1 LYTKRHLIF
10 FRGGMTRNASI
21 AKQIEKLRGDLR
33 RHEYLYY
40 VQDDPEISDVKFD
53 RMMAELQKIESEHP
67 QLITPDSPTQ
77 RVGGASRKGF
87 ETRRHSPAMMS
98 LDNTYSMEEVEEFDR
113 RVIDLAGRER
123 VDYVTEHKFDGLS
136 ISLLYEGGALTR
148 GVTRG
153 DGASGEDV
161 TANVRTIR
169 SIPLRVDAGELK
181 KLRLPLDFE
190 VRGEIIMPLRA
201 FEALNEK
208 QEEQGGKRYANPRNV
223 AAGSVRVLDPE
234 ITGSRRLDF
243 YAYYLLAG
251 GREPMRL
258 HSEALEALA
267 KIHFKV
273 SPDWRVCPSL
283 DAVKKFIQ
291 SWEAKREKLP
301 YEIDGIVI
309 KLNEIALQQELGFTA
324 KAPRWAVAYKYPARQ
339 ETTVVNDV
347 IFQVG
352 RTGTLTPVAVL
363 EPVEVGGVTV
373 SRSTLHNMDEIA
385 RLGLRI
391 GDMVIVERA
400 GEVIPHVIKVVKEG
414 KPRREIS
421 VPEHCPECGS
431 KIHKDP
437 EEVAYR
443 CVNASCPAKRKESL
457 LHFAGRHAMNIDG
470 LGEKIV
476 DQLVE
481 KGLVKD
487 IADLYE
493 LKLDDVAALD
503 RMAEKSAQNL
513 LDEIKASKSNSL
525 ARLIFALGMR
535 FVGERTG
542 QILADHFSSL
552 PKLAE
557 ATVGQLEEVA
567 EVGPKVAQSIADFF
581 SEPAN
586 QKLIKRLKDEGLK
599 MTEKR
604 EALQSTRLAGKTFVF
619 TGALSRRSR
628 DESGAEVMRHGGK
641 VIGSVSKLTDY
652 VVVGA
657 EPGSKYDKARTL
669 GVTILNEDEF
679 DKLLAG
685 KLQLAA
691 QTPPAGPPTVK
702 PKKNKASKSPKTDKT
717 KTSSKKTSQPPL
729 FQ

>member
-1 LYTKRHLIF
+1 MVKSTQ
-10 FRGGMTRNASI
+10 TV
-21 AKQIEKLRGDLR
+21 KQIEKLRGDIR

-40 VQDDPEISDVKFD
+40 VLDEPEISDVKFD
-53 RMMAELQKIESEHP
+53 RMMEDLQRLEAAHPELV
-67 QLITPDSPTQ
+67 TPDSPTQ
-77 RVGGASRKGF
+77 RVGGVPRKGF
-87 ETRRHSPAMMS
+87 ETRQHSPAMMS
-98 LDNTYSMEEVEEFDR
+98 LDNTYSMEELEEFDR
-113 RVIDLAGRER
+113 RARELAGRDR
-123 VDYVTEHKFDGLS
+123 MDYVTEHKFDGLS
-136 ISLLYEGGALTR
+136 ISLLYESGMLVR

-153 DGASGEDV
+153 DGATGEDV

-169 SIPLRVDAGELK
+169 AIPLRVDAAELK
-181 KLRLPLDFE
+181 KLRLPPDFE
-190 VRGEIIMPLRA
+190 VRGEIIMPLGA

-234 ITGSRRLDF
+234 ITASRQLDF
-243 YAYYLLAG
+243 YAYFLLAG
-251 GREPMRL
+251 GRQPMRL
-258 HSEALEALA
+258 HSEALAALQRM
-267 KIHFKV
+267 HFKV
-273 SPDWRVCPSL
+273 SPDWRVCRSI
-283 DAVKKFIQ
+283 DEVKKFIDL
-291 SWEAKREKLP
+291 WEAKREKLP

-309 KLNEIALQQELGFTA
+309 KVNEIALQQELGFTA
-324 KAPRWAVAYKYPARQ
+324 KAPRWAVAYKYPARR
-339 ETTVVNDV
+339 ETTIVNDV

-391 GDMVIVERA
+391 GDTVIVERA
-400 GEVIPHVIKVVKEG
+400 GEVIPHVIQVVKEG
-414 KPRREIS
+414 KSRREIII
-421 VPEHCPECGS
+421 PERCPECGG

-476 DQLVE
+476 DQLVD

-487 IADLYE
+487 FADLYE
-493 LKLDDVAALD
+493 LKLEEVAALE

-525 ARLIFALGMR
+525 ARLIYALGIR

-542 QILADHFSSL
+542 QLLADHFASL
-552 PKLAE
+552 PKLAA
-557 ATVGQLEEVA
+557 ATVEELVEVP

-586 QKLIKRLKDEGLK
+586 QKLIQRLRDEGLK
-599 MTEKR
+599 MAEKR
-604 EALQSTRLAGKTFVF
+604 QAPEDTRLAGKSFVF
-619 TGALSRRSR
+619 TGALARRSR
-628 DESGAEVMRHGGK
+628 DQAGAEVMRHGGK
-641 VIGSVSKLTDY
+641 VSGSVSKLTDY
-652 VVVGA
+652 VVAGA
-657 EPGSKYDKARTL
+657 DPGSKHDKARSL
-669 GVTILNEDEF
+669 GVTILNEDDFE
-679 DKLLAG
+679 KLLEG
-685 KLQLAA
+685 KLAA
-691 QTPPAGPPTVK
+691 PA
-702 PKKNKASKSPKTDKT
+702 PKKPG
-717 KTSSKKTSQPPL
+717 KKPGKVNSNAARKRTPQRSL
-729 FQ
+729 F